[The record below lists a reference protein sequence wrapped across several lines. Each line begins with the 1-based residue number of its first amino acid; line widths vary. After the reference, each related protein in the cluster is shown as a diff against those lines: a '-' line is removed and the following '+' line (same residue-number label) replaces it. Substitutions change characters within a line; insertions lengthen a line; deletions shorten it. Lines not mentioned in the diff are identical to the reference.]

1 MSKVAIVQCSAY
13 EQAQVDEAVRQACL
27 HGLMPS
33 VKGKSIL
40 LKPNILSDAKPER
53 NITTH
58 PMVVHAMIRVLK
70 EHGAKQI
77 LVGDSPGLQV
87 PNFQPRVSGIQQVC
101 IEEEVEWVDF
111 TKHPKL
117 HTIPYTSNKQLL
129 LASVLEEVDMVFSL
143 PKFKTH
149 QLMYAT
155 GAVKNLFGLVPNLS
169 KSPCHVQFPTREQF
183 ASLIVG
189 IAEVVKPAFSLMD
202 GIIGME
208 GPGPANGRPRHIG
221 LLLASTD
228 SLALDYAQ
236 AQIMGY
242 EPKQVPI
249 IAEGLR
255 RGIGSAPS
263 SYPVLDAKDLVLPD
277 FQRIEV
283 QKRTK
288 FVHSLIIPFIFSK
301 LIRWKVKKDRKAPV
315 FLVEPCIRC
324 RKCIDICPAHALTM
338 VDKRIII
345 DEKAC
350 IRCYC
355 CHEVCPASA
364 ILVDETIPS

>member
-1 MSKVAIVQCSAY
+1 MSKVAIVRCSAY
-13 EQAQVDEAVRQACL
+13 EQAEVDEAVRQACMQAS
-27 HGLMPS
+27 MPS
-33 VKGKSIL
+33 VEGMRIL

-58 PMVVHAMIRVLK
+58 PMVVRSMIRLLK

-87 PNFQPRVSGIQQVC
+87 PNFLPKLSGIHQVC
-101 IEEEVEWVDF
+101 LEEGAEWVDF
-111 TKHPKL
+111 TKQPRL

-129 LASVLEEVDMVFSL
+129 LASVLSEVDMVFSL

-169 KSPCHVQFPTREQF
+169 KSPCHVLFPTREQF
-183 ASLIVG
+183 ASLMVG
-189 IAEVVKPAFSLMD
+189 IAEVVKPSFSLMD
-202 GIIGME
+202 GVIGME
-208 GPGPANGRPRHIG
+208 GPGPANGRPRHLG

-228 SLALDYAQ
+228 ALALDYAQ

-242 EPKQVPI
+242 SSEQVPI
-249 IAEGLR
+249 IAEGLK
-255 RGIGSAPS
+255 RGIGSVPS
-263 SYPVLDAKDLVLPD
+263 SYPVLDARELVLPD
-277 FQRIEV
+277 YQRIEV
-283 QKRTK
+283 QKRTR
-288 FVHSLIIPFIFSK
+288 FVHSLIIPFFFSK

-315 FLVEPCIRC
+315 FLVDPCIRC

-338 VDKRIII
+338 QDKRIII

-364 ILVDETIPS
+364 ILVDGTIPS

>member
-1 MSKVAIVQCSAY
+1 MSNVAIVRCSAY
-13 EQAQVDEAVRQACL
+13 EQAEVDEAVRQACL
-27 HGLMPS
+27 HGCMPS
-33 VKGKSIL
+33 VEGKRVL
-40 LKPNILSDAKPER
+40 LKPNILSDAKAER

-58 PMVVHAMIRVLK
+58 PMVVHAMIKVLK
-70 EHGAKQI
+70 ESGAKQI

-87 PNFQPRVSGIQQVC
+87 PNFLPKLSGIHQVC
-101 IEEEVEWVDF
+101 MEEKVEWVDF

-155 GAVKNLFGLVPNLS
+155 GALKNLFGLVPNLS
-169 KSPCHVQFPTREQF
+169 KSPCHVLFPTREQF
-183 ASLIVG
+183 ANLIVG
-189 IAEVVKPAFSLMD
+189 IAELVKPSFSLMD

-208 GPGPANGRPRHIG
+208 GPGPANGRPRHVG

-228 SLALDYAQ
+228 ALALDYAQ

-255 RGIGSAPS
+255 RGIGSIPS
-263 SYPVLDAKDLVLPD
+263 SFPVLDAKDLVLPD
-277 FQRIEV
+277 FLRIEV
-283 QKRTK
+283 QKRTR

-301 LIRWKVKKDRKAPV
+301 FIRWKVKKDRKAPV
-315 FLVEPCIRC
+315 FLVDPCIRC
-324 RKCIDICPAHALTM
+324 RKCIDICPAHALTT
-338 VDKRIII
+338 VDKHIII

>member
-1 MSKVAIVQCSAY
+1 MSKVAIVRCSAY
-13 EQAQVDEAVRQACL
+13 EQAEVDEEVRQACMQAS
-27 HGLMPS
+27 MPS
-33 VKGKSIL
+33 VEGMRIL

-58 PMVVHAMIRVLK
+58 PMVVRSMIRLLK

-87 PNFQPRVSGIQQVC
+87 PNFLPKLSKIHQVC
-101 IEEEVEWVDF
+101 IEEGVGWVDF
-111 TKHPKL
+111 TKQPRL

-129 LASVLEEVDMVFSL
+129 LASVLSEVDMVFSL

-169 KSPCHVQFPTREQF
+169 KSPCHVLFPTREQF
-183 ASLIVG
+183 ASLMVG
-189 IAEVVKPAFSLMD
+189 IAEVVKPSFSLMD
-202 GIIGME
+202 GVIGME
-208 GPGPANGRPRHIG
+208 GPGPANGRPRHLG

-228 SLALDYAQ
+228 ALALDYAQ

-242 EPKQVPI
+242 SSEQVPI
-249 IAEGLR
+249 IAEGLK
-255 RGIGSAPS
+255 RGIGAIPS
-263 SYPVLDAKDLVLPD
+263 SYPVLDARELVLPD
-277 FQRIEV
+277 YQRIEV
-283 QKRTK
+283 QKRTR
-288 FVHSLIIPFIFSK
+288 FVHSLIIPFFFSK

-315 FLVEPCIRC
+315 FLVDPCIRC

-338 VDKRIII
+338 QDKRIII

>member
-1 MSKVAIVQCSAY
+1 MSKVAIVRCSAY
-13 EQAQVDEAVRQACL
+13 EQAEVDEAVRQACMQAS
-27 HGLMPS
+27 MPS
-33 VKGKSIL
+33 VEGMRIL

-58 PMVVHAMIRVLK
+58 PMVVRSMIRLLK

-87 PNFQPRVSGIQQVC
+87 PNFLPKLSGIHQVC
-101 IEEEVEWVDF
+101 LEEGAEWVDF
-111 TKHPKL
+111 TKQPRL

-129 LASVLEEVDMVFSL
+129 LTSVLSEVDMVFSL

-169 KSPCHVQFPTREQF
+169 KSPCHVLFPTREQF
-183 ASLIVG
+183 ASLMVG
-189 IAEVVKPAFSLMD
+189 IAEVVKPSFSLMD
-202 GIIGME
+202 GVIGME
-208 GPGPANGRPRHIG
+208 GPGPANGRPRHLG

-228 SLALDYAQ
+228 ALALDYAQ

-242 EPKQVPI
+242 SSEQVPI
-249 IAEGLR
+249 IAEGLK
-255 RGIGSAPS
+255 RGIGSVPS
-263 SYPVLDAKDLVLPD
+263 SYPVLDARELVLPD
-277 FQRIEV
+277 YQRIEV
-283 QKRTK
+283 QKRTR
-288 FVHSLIIPFIFSK
+288 FVHSLIIPFFFSK

-315 FLVEPCIRC
+315 FLVDPCIRC

-338 VDKRIII
+338 QDKRIII

-355 CHEVCPASA
+355 CHEVCPVSA

>member
-1 MSKVAIVQCSAY
+1 MSKVAIVRCSAY
-13 EQAQVDEAVRQACL
+13 EQAEVDEAVRQACMQAS
-27 HGLMPS
+27 MPS
-33 VKGKSIL
+33 VEGMRIL

-58 PMVVHAMIRVLK
+58 PMVVRSMIRLLK

-87 PNFQPRVSGIQQVC
+87 PNFLPKLSGIHQVC
-101 IEEEVEWVDF
+101 LEEGAEWVDF
-111 TKHPKL
+111 TKQPRL

-129 LASVLEEVDMVFSL
+129 LTSVLSEVDMVFSL

-169 KSPCHVQFPTREQF
+169 KSPCHVLFPTREQF
-183 ASLIVG
+183 ASLMVG
-189 IAEVVKPAFSLMD
+189 IAEVVKPSFSLMD
-202 GIIGME
+202 GVIGME
-208 GPGPANGRPRHIG
+208 GPGPANGRPRHLG

-228 SLALDYAQ
+228 ALALDYAQ

-242 EPKQVPI
+242 SSEQVPI
-249 IAEGLR
+249 IAEGLK
-255 RGIGSAPS
+255 RGIGAIPSA
-263 SYPVLDAKDLVLPD
+263 YPVLDAKDLVLPD
-277 FQRIEV
+277 FLRIEV

-288 FVHSLIIPFIFSK
+288 FVNALIIPFFFSK

-315 FLVEPCIRC
+315 FLVDPCIRC

-338 VDKRIII
+338 QDKRIII